1 MTLHM
6 KKWRHFCNLE
16 GLSMKRTLFL
26 LTCVVAFV
34 CTSTLLHAQGV
45 KKGKVLLILREG
57 KFLADVEFML
67 NNEVDVITN
76 LLNRAGLELKV
87 ASPSGQPIVAAAK
100 TLKPDLKLS
109 DVKMADYAGFIIP
122 CISIMDPLPAGFVP
136 SIKDAIAKGKPVAA
150 QTGGVF
156 ALAQAGVLSGKKYS
170 GVRVPDKKR
179 YPGFKDAIY
188 SGTGIVQDG
197 HLITSAVCPMTAK
210 QTGLPDGTTLFAQ
223 AFIAELL
230 KKSR

>member
-1 MTLHM
+1 M
-6 KKWRHFCNLE
+6 KK
-16 GLSMKRTLFL
+16 TLVFL
-26 LTCVVAFV
+26 GFTVALV
-34 CTSTLLHAQGV
+34 CTSSLLHAQGV
-45 KKGKVLLILREG
+45 KKGKVLLIAREG
-57 KFLADVEFML
+57 KFLADVELML
-67 NNEVDVITN
+67 NNEVGVMTN
-76 LLNRAGLELKV
+76 LLQQAGFEVIV
-87 ASPSGQPIVAAAK
+87 ASPSGQPIVATTK

-156 ALAQAGVLSGKKYS
+156 ALAEAGVLSGKKYS

-210 QTGLPDGTTLFAQ
+210 QTGLPDGTSLFAQ
-223 AFIAELL
+223 ALIAELL

>member
-1 MTLHM
+1 M
-6 KKWRHFCNLE
+6 KN
-16 GLSMKRTLFL
+16 TLFSIV
-26 LTCVVAFV
+26 CVVALL
-34 CTSTLLHAQGV
+34 CTSALVHPQGV
-45 KKGKVLLILREG
+45 NKGRVLLIVREG

-67 NNEVDVITN
+67 SNEVDVITN
-76 LLNRAGLELKV
+76 LLNRAGFELKV

-109 DVKMADYAGFIIP
+109 DVKMGDYAGFIIP

-156 ALAQAGVLSGKKYS
+156 ALAEAGVLSGKKYS